1 VFENISIGGR
11 NTINLIKGICC
22 DENLV
27 HNRFLQTNMTIF
39 LQNEIY
45 I

>member
-1 VFENISIGGR
+1 VFEDISIGGR
-11 NTINLIKGICC
+11 NTIHLIKGICC

-27 HNRFLQTNMTIF
+27 HNRFLQKNMTIF